1 MGAVSSIVGAVTGV
15 VNDVVKTV
23 DNTVQSI
30 EKNPITA
37 IADIAA
43 VASGNPEL
51 VQYINPSIAI
61 AQGADPTKVALS
73 ALEGYGIGQIAS
85 GVASDVTDGST
96 DPTSVLEGKTASGA
110 TSGALRAALSGGNP
124 LTGALSG
131 AINTAANTELKNET
145 GANWLPSFNVAGELL
160 GSKNSKTNSVNPSA
174 TTTTGATPVSQLASS
189 TTMPDLALKNLTLG
203 NLGLTNLN
211 LQSPTLQ
218 NLAENPNMYQPTTK
232 TATTSPTQMA
242 QIYASIEPNN
252 TATMKNGGL
261 AHFASGGGLSTL
273 KVPTISNLDTY
284 TQIDPTLDPTEDLV
298 YNNRLVTPQQMGL
311 LATQPVIFSA
321 DGGSIENQSTQTVD
335 YSQIVPELLELLQQ
349 HTQNKAGGGT
359 VDNKELQD
367 MIAPKFGQPL
377 SPTIFRSQARPIPPH
392 IGQLS
397 QIAESPHAGD
407 QLVQLGQ
414 LPTHVQ
420 TRAHGG
426 ALKHYKNAAP
436 EGHHPEF
443 ITGVTGYYAHGGG
456 TGQSD
461 DIPAMLHD
469 GDYVADADLVA
480 ALGDGSSKAGA
491 QALEHFRR
499 SVPHHEG
506 AGGHPVP
513 AQIADGEYVFPANFV
528 TAIGHGDNKA
538 GAKLLD
544 KMREEVRAHKRS
556 VPDDKIPPKAKSPL
570 EYLKMAMK
578 G

>member
-23 DNTVQSI
+23 DNTIQSI

-51 VQYINPSIAI
+51 VQYINPAIAI
-61 AQGADPTKVALS
+61 AQGADPTKVLQS
-73 ALEGYGIGQIAS
+73 SLVGYGIGQVAS
-85 GVASDVTDGST
+85 GIGSDVTEAT
-96 DPTSVLEGKTASGA
+96 DSQTAGNIAKSA
-110 TSGALRAALSGGNP
+110 TNGALRAVASGGDP
-124 LTGALSG
+124 LSG
-131 AINTAANTELKNET
+131 ALASVINNTSNSAIKDAT
-145 GANWLPSFNVAGELL
+145 GASWMPSFNVAGTLM
-160 GSKNSKTNSVNPSA
+160 GSPSKTQTPTA
-174 TTTTGATPVSQLASS
+174 TTSTGVTPTTNLASDS
-189 TTMPDLALKNLTLG
+189 TMPNLSMNQLQMANLALPQNSMQ
-203 NLGLTNLN
+203 NLGLTNLATPSGMLN
-211 LQSPTLQ
+211 SNAKPMQSMQQAAPLQQINKSIAPSEGE
-218 NLAENPNMYQPTTK
+218 NVLA
-232 TATTSPTQMA
+232 AHGGS
-242 QIYASIEPNN
+242 IHYA
-252 TATMKNGGL
+252 
-261 AHFASGGGLSTL
+261 GGGSTL
-273 KVPTISNLDTY
+273 KIPTVETIDQY
-284 TQIDPTLDPTEDLV
+284 TQIDPTLDPVEKLV
-298 YNNRLVTPQQMGL
+298 YNGRLVTPNQMGL
-311 LATQPVIFSA
+311 LATEPVVFSA
-321 DGGSIENQSTQTVD
+321 RGGSIED
-335 YSQIVPELLELLQQ
+335 QILPELLRLLKERGMTFDHHKPHGYKEDGGVTIEQEPDW
-349 HTQNKAGGGT
+349 NWKAM
-359 VDNKELQD
+359 KELS
-367 MIAPKFGQPL
+367 APQFVKEYEPRMLRVQSAPGSGRLPEL
-377 SPTIFRSQARPIPPH
+377 R
-392 IGQLS
+392 
-397 QIAESPHAGD
+397 QIE
-407 QLVQLGQ
+407 Q
-414 LPTHVQ
+414 LPYNVQ

-426 ALKHYKNAAP
+426 ALKHYENAAP

-499 SVPHHEG
+499 SIPHHEG

-556 VPDDKIPPKAKSPL
+556 APDTKIPPKAKSPL
-570 EYLKMAMK
+570 EYLKMAAK